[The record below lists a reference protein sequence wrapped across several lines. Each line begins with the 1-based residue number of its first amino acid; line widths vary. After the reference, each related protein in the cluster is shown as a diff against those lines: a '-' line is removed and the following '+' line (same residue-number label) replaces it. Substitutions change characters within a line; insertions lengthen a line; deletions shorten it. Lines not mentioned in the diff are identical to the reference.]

1 MSTHICI
8 FFFLHWTCDC
18 YQSDALRLLTS
29 IPGKT
34 GHVIINCKQCE
45 VKASTPKQGDSGYKH
60 QGGGG
65 GGGQQ
70 YARSNQ
76 SQSNYYNRQYNRTTS
91 TGSSVAKQQNQQQQ
105 QVATREAGG
114 GDDGVDT
121 KQPPHV
127 DNEYNANDMHQGQV
141 LNAFQT
147 GAYGRTPPT
156 ASYQYPHYVQ
166 NAYPTTKSGGYVVYP
181 GSTVAGGS
189 TIPPTAPKMYTTP
202 YHPPQG
208 HGTTTGYY
216 HNPYAY
222 TSQYNPQYYGG
233 GSHQQPYGNQF
244 YANMHPTSMMHPQTM
259 GWNAASY
266 NTNYSNTLDGGAT
279 QQHDS
284 SLQGQNVYHG
294 SAGTYR
300 DDREGEHD
308 DESVTAEE
316 YD

>member
-1 MSTHICI
+1 
-8 FFFLHWTCDC
+8 
-18 YQSDALRLLTS
+18 
-29 IPGKT
+29 
-34 GHVIINCKQCE
+34 
-45 VKASTPKQGDSGYKH
+45 
-60 QGGGG
+60 
-65 GGGQQ
+65 
-70 YARSNQ
+70 
-76 SQSNYYNRQYNRTTS
+76 
-91 TGSSVAKQQNQQQQ
+91 
-105 QVATREAGG
+105 
-114 GDDGVDT
+114 
-121 KQPPHV
+121 
-127 DNEYNANDMHQGQV
+127 
-141 LNAFQT
+141 
-147 GAYGRTPPT
+147 
-156 ASYQYPHYVQ
+156 
-166 NAYPTTKSGGYVVYP
+166 
-181 GSTVAGGS
+181 
-189 TIPPTAPKMYTTP
+189 MYTTP